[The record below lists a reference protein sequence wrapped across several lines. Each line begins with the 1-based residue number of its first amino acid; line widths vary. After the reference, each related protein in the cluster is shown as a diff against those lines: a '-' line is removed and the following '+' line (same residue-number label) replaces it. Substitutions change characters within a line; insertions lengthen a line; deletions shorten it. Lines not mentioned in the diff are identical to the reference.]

1 METPL
6 GKVYKELI
14 YLKKVK
20 NQTEFGNAL
29 GYNKGYVST
38 LLKQATP
45 LKSEVRM
52 RLNKV
57 FGVSIEWL
65 EKGDESGVSMF
76 GNPIGA
82 DTTEMKTPQNQGMN
96 TMLHDLIKA
105 QLDHGAAAKDQAA
118 AMLIMA
124 KSNLMLT
131 EIIQRNLGEQF
142 LKKAVA

>member
-52 RLNKV
+52 RGSVGCKKKPRP
-57 FGVSIEWL
+57 FYRAG
-65 EKGDESGVSMF
+65 
-76 GNPIGA
+76 
-82 DTTEMKTPQNQGMN
+82 
-96 TMLHDLIKA
+96 
-105 QLDHGAAAKDQAA
+105 
-118 AMLIMA
+118 
-124 KSNLMLT
+124 
-131 EIIQRNLGEQF
+131 F
-142 LKKAVA
+142 L